1 MRERILT
8 AAIGIP
14 LVLVALCSPNRG
26 FMLGL
31 CLLALALCTV
41 ELAALVQGS
50 KGFLLKA
57 ATIVALILAVFF
69 ALSTSPSDYGRA
81 SLPSLALAGLIG
93 PVSLCLA
100 GKAPITEWKR
110 ALLALWPALG
120 IIPWAAA
127 MRLMPGVGTSV
138 AISPLLIALIPLWFG
153 DSLAYFV
160 GRKWGKTKL
169 APELSPKKTWEGAYA
184 NLAGCIIGAV
194 LFGLAL
200 KMNPM
205 IAVGCGLISGVF
217 GQVGDL
223 LQSRLKRSSGVKD
236 SGTLLPGH
244 GGLLDRLDS
253 FLFTSP
259 MITALLVLVG

>member
-8 AAIGIP
+8 AVIGIP

-26 FMLGL
+26 YMLGL

-41 ELAALVQGS
+41 ELAALVQGA

-57 ATIVALILAVFF
+57 ATIVALILAMVI
-69 ALSTSPSDYGRA
+69 ALSTSRSYGHA
-81 SLPSLALAGLIG
+81 SLSSLALTGLIG
-93 PVSLCLA
+93 PVALSFA
-100 GKAPITEWKR
+100 GKPPLTEWKG
-110 ALLALWPALG
+110 ALLTLWPAFG

-127 MRLMPGVGTSV
+127 MRLMPSAGESV

-153 DSLAYFV
+153 DSLAYFI

-194 LFGLAL
+194 LFGFGI
-200 KMNPM
+200 KMNLWT
-205 IAVGCGLISGVF
+205 AVGCGLISGVF

-236 SGTLLPGH
+236 SGRLLPGH